1 MYKAIISIPGSGE
14 LVTPLTIISEIGNI
28 SRFESKKHF
37 VSYIGL
43 DPTISQSGKYRKN
56 KKISKKGNSHLRHI
70 FSLWAIRVLKYIPEY
85 KEKYNA
91 LIKRGKP
98 KKVAQTAITRKLAEL
113 VYTLWK
119 NNTEFNPEYLK
130 LKTA

>member
-1 MYKAIISIPGSGE
+1 MNIQNEYFDGNNSNNNKYDDNKNNYNHGDNINKEKIDKENPYYQAYKAIITIPGSGE

-56 KKISKKGNSHLRHI
+56 KKI
-70 FSLWAIRVLKYIPEY
+70 
-85 KEKYNA
+85 
-91 LIKRGKP
+91 
-98 KKVAQTAITRKLAEL
+98 
-113 VYTLWK
+113 
-119 NNTEFNPEYLK
+119 
-130 LKTA
+130 